1 MKYYSSHS
9 LVVRLSKC
17 SYPWLQ
23 VQSVKACLCRG
34 NKSEFCEL
42 LRYHYKKH
50 GFALLQFSSINLKIC
65 LLHLSS
71 DSSKNI
77 LYEICLP
84 NLQLLSCSSLTSW
97 QQQSAGL
104 LLFPCFMFRDRLHTV
119 VMDLSEKQDQWRDLA
134 PIWVWINGLH
144 AQPGLHQVPFSDNWT
159 RAWMW
164 EDRGWGVLSILSD
177 GGCKQ
182 IFKNASVAAGWWWFL
197 CTVSETS
204 TAKQRSRCTTPT

>member
-9 LVVRLSKC
+9 SVVRLSKC

-23 VQSVKACLCRG
+23 VQSMKACLCRG
-34 NKSEFCEL
+34 NKSEFFWAAVL
-42 LRYHYKKH
+42 PLQKNT
-50 GFALLQFSSINLKIC
+50 ALQFSSINLEIC

-71 DSSKNI
+71 DSSENI
-77 LYEICLP
+77 LHEICLP

-97 QQQSAGL
+97 QQQCTGL
-104 LLFPCFMFRDRLHTV
+104 LLFPCFMFCDRLHTV
-119 VMDLSEKQDQWRDLA
+119 VMGLSEKQEQWRDLA

-164 EDRGWGVLSILSD
+164 EDRGWEMLLILSNS
-177 GGCKQ
+177 GCKQ
-182 IFKNASVAAGWWWFL
+182 CFL
-197 CTVSETS
+197 
-204 TAKQRSRCTTPT
+204 KMHL